1 MVKNIWTTRL
11 SKSGQ
16 GHRSMTMTIFIFLN
30 DKFLNVHVLVSVF
43 LNN

>member
-16 GHRSMTMTIFIFLN
+16 GHRSMTIFIFLN